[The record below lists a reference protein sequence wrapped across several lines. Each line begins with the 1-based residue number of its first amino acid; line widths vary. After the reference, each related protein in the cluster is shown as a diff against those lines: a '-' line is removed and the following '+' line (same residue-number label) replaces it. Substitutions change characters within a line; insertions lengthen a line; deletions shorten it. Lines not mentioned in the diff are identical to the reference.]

1 MNKLILLVGILL
13 SQVLIGQNSK
23 YLSFELAGSGGI
35 ASFNYE
41 SSFHSRK
48 SNTLYYRLGF
58 SLAPIDRNNGT
69 ALVFPLMLHTNIGQN
84 AHKLDLGIGQTVSIT
99 TKGHIFFLMPVS
111 MGYRF
116 QPENKRHYW
125 RIAYTPIVSYL
136 IDFQWQHW
144 AGITYGLQLSSKK

>member
-1 MNKLILLVGILL
+1 MLL
-13 SQVLIGQNSK
+13 SQVLIGQQARF
-23 YLSFELAGSGGI
+23 LSFELAGSGGI

-41 SSFHSRK
+41 KYFHSSK
-48 SNTLYYRLGF
+48 YNSVYYRIGF

-69 ALVFPLMLHTNIGQN
+69 ALVFPLMVHTNIGLK

-99 TKGHIFFLMPVS
+99 TKGHIFFMLPLS

-116 QPENKRHYW
+116 QPDNKRHYW